1 MYRLIFFLLLGLP
14 AMAQVKLPAIISD
27 NMVLQQQSTVTLWGW
42 AKPGEAVKVEA
53 NWSKGAQSTKA
64 DAAGKWAV
72 RMKTGKAGGPY
83 TLRFN
88 DVEIKNVLL
97 GEVWLASG
105 QSNMEFVVVRQ
116 NNNYTGVLNYEQE
129 IAGANY
135 PNIRMIDVGNKV
147 ANEPQEDFS
156 GKWKVCSPQTVDTFS
171 AVAYYF
177 AKEILR
183 ETGYPVG
190 IINSTW
196 GGTPAESWTKQEV
209 LENDKDFKVIMDRF
223 RQQLTEYPEAIA
235 KHKLVMEKW
244 RADTSSKKGAAPREP
259 MGPNNSKGPYK
270 LYNGMIAPI
279 VNYTLKGVI
288 WYQGESNSDRAYQY
302 RRLFPAMIDSW
313 RKDWKNENLPFYFVQ
328 ISPHRGQSPEIR
340 DAQFYTHRTVKHTGM
355 VVTTDNGDSLD
366 IHPRNKK
373 LVGERLSR
381 WALKYEYGKKV
392 VVSGPLYAASKIEGN
407 KIRISFDH
415 ADGLQAKD
423 GPLQEFMIAGNDQ
436 QFVPAMAKIEGNT
449 ILVWH
454 DGVQQPAAVRFAWRN
469 FPHPNLFNKE
479 GLPASPFKTDN
490 WKQTTEGKN

>member
-1 MYRLIFFLLLGLP
+1 MYKLMFFLLLGLP

-42 AKPGEAVKVEA
+42 AKPGEAVKVEGSWA
-53 NWSKGAQSTKA
+53 KGSQRTKA

-88 DVEIKNVLL
+88 DVEVKNVLL

-223 RQQLTEYPEAIA
+223 RKQLTEYPEAIA
-235 KHKLVMEKW
+235 KHKLVMERW
-244 RADTSSKKGAAPREP
+244 RADTSSKKGGAPREP

-328 ISPHRGQSPEIR
+328 ISPHRSQSPEIR
-340 DAQFYTHRTVKHTGM
+340 DAQLYTYRTVKHTGM

-381 WALKYEYGKKV
+381 WALRNEYGKKV
-392 VVSGPLYAASKIEGN
+392 VVSGPLYTSSKIEGN
-407 KIRISFDH
+407 KVRISFDH

-423 GPLQEFMIAGNDQ
+423 GPLQEFMIAGSDQ
-436 QFVPAMAKIEGNT
+436 QFVPAEAKIEGNT
-449 ILVWH
+449 ILVWKE
-454 DGVQQPAAVRFAWRN
+454 GLQQPAAVRFAWRN